1 MDPVEEYAQL
11 KQQIT
16 RLQARADQ
24 LRDGFLQPG
33 ARLRSN
39 QTEIVVRMQTRRL
52 FLKDKLPADILRN
65 PAYWEQR
72 RSPLVT
78 IRALGAA
85 RHDVPDDD
93 DLQLTEPFDLF
104 PPSCLAP
111 PHSGAAPG

>member
-1 MDPVEEYAQL
+1 MDQVEEYAQL

-24 LRDGFLQPG
+24 LREGFLQPG

-65 PAYWEQR
+65 PAYWAERQSQIVTTRPLGGDQR
-72 RSPLVT
+72 
-78 IRALGAA
+78 
-85 RHDVPDDD
+85 DD

-104 PPSCLAP
+104 PPPRLTAAHPC
-111 PHSGAAPG
+111 AAPS

>member
-39 QTEIVVRMQTRRL
+39 QTEIIVRMQLRRL
-52 FLKDKLPADILRN
+52 FVKDRLPDEILRN
-65 PAYWEQR
+65 PAYWQER
-72 RSPLVT
+72 RSALVT
-78 IRALGAA
+78 ARPLGRNEAQ
-85 RHDVPDDD
+85 DD
-93 DLQLTEPFDLF
+93 DLQLTEPFGLF
-104 PPSCLAP
+104 PPPRFATA
-111 PHSGAAPG
+111 HSGPPAG